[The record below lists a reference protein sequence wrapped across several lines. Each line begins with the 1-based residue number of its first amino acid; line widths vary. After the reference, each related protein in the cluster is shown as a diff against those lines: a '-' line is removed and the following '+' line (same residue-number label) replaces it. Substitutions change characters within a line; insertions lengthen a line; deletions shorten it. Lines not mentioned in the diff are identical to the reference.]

1 MSQSTETPQS
11 IPAKTGAGSDALAR
25 LTPFGWW
32 GGLAVIV
39 LLLAVSFLLAG
50 YFIAYWRNAD
60 MDFMVVY
67 SALSLNDGRYV
78 FFPHPAYLTIISV
91 SRWFQFLHQIGLLDA
106 PSLSAIPSASNVLA
120 FDAAM
125 TAAIRAGRVLAF
137 FTVTTFVLAFAVLA
151 RLLVRDW
158 RVALL
163 ATFAFAFS
171 GGVAVHM
178 RILRSEMIAGCF
190 FVFALMI
197 LMAVA
202 RRGTGWRPL
211 AVGFAA
217 MLCVLALENKIHA
230 ILLIAALPVLILPFG
245 SASGASAVFWNDT
258 TRAGLAVLVAALAA
272 ALMVYLSGPL
282 IALGTNP
289 ARTDMASLKP
299 LLFGRFGVYQAALLS
314 WIFICMLAF
323 AKVWRVRLT
332 ETLAAMFAVVVGA
345 ALGLLALFIDFD
357 ASNVVIVL
365 NPLEE
370 MLTFADP
377 QAISAAGAN
386 GPFAAIGLLLSGVLS
401 VLQRY
406 TFVLF
411 TSPRPAVFLTWLIL
425 PGIVYAWRRGERQ
438 AALQAAM
445 LMVSAIGIDALGV
458 RRGLKA
464 EYFILTDPLIIIAGM
479 ILLDRMSDF
488 RFHRWAYAI
497 GATLIALHVGISQA
511 EPVKLMTRR
520 AGPEGICEWNQ
531 HYLPRLPLPWCAS
544 PAKPS

>member
-1 MSQSTETPQS
+1 MSQSAETPQS
-11 IPAKTGAGSDALAR
+11 ISEKTGARSDALAC

-78 FFPHPAYLTIISV
+78 FFPHPAYLTIVSV

-106 PSLSAIPSASNVLA
+106 PSLSAIPSASNVPA

-137 FTVTTFVLAFAVLA
+137 LTATTFVLAFAGLA

-171 GGVAVHM
+171 GGFAVHM
-178 RILRSEMIAGCF
+178 RILRSEMIAGSF
-190 FVFALMI
+190 FMFAFMI
-197 LMAVA
+197 LIAVA

-211 AVGFAA
+211 AIGFVA

-230 ILLIAALPVLILPFG
+230 ILLIAVLPVLILPFG
-245 SASGASAVFWNDT
+245 SKSGASGIFWNDT
-258 TRAGLAVLVAALAA
+258 VRACLAVLAAALAA
-272 ALMVYLSGPL
+272 ALKLYLARSL
-282 IALGTNP
+282 IALGIDP
-289 ARTDMASLKP
+289 AGTDMASLKP
-299 LLFGRFGVYQAALLS
+299 LLFGRFGVYQVALLG
-314 WIFICMLAF
+314 WIFICMVAF
-323 AKVWRVRLT
+323 ARIWRVQLT
-332 ETLAAMFAVVVGA
+332 ETLAAIFALIAGVCF
-345 ALGLLALFIDFD
+345 GLLALFIDFD
-357 ASNVVIVL
+357 VSNVVIVL

-377 QAISAAGAN
+377 QAISAAGAS
-386 GPFAAIGLLLSGVLS
+386 GPLAAIGLLLSGVVS

-406 TFVLF
+406 TFFLF
-411 TSPRPAVFLTWLIL
+411 TSPRPTVFLTWLIL
-425 PGIVYAWRRGERQ
+425 PGIVCAWRRGERQ

-445 LMVSAIGIDALGV
+445 LMVSAIAIDALGV

-479 ILLDRMSDF
+479 VLLDRMSDF

-497 GATLIALHVGISQA
+497 GATLTALHVGISQA
-511 EPVKLMTRR
+511 EPVKSMTRR

-544 PAKPS
+544 PAKSS